1 MNLIAS
7 SGVFAGLLLG
17 AMTAAVAAPVERT
30 LSISIT
36 VDGQQD
42 WRNVLQWSKAT
53 TTQRYELSTTLRS
66 DGKLEGANLLNPDLN
81 TRLAIKT
88 EYLRRQGM
96 EKLRQAGIDPKSPNL
111 MSDLSRRAQQD
122 NFNCK
127 GESVCM
133 STIGMK
139 YAELMAAA
147 VEPDNSEIF
156 SGEPRYLFFF
166 GYPGCTNRVS
176 AAHQYKATGE
186 TGYGRN
192 KDKIFPYALSYDGNS
207 KGTAAEQ
214 KSLCSSFTVVLD
226 TREQKMFV
234 ENVAIPAARGKI
246 TRTEFQNTS
255 TTEGELPIP
264 APLQGWVNETLRHA
278 ALSGNTQTSLRLTMP
293 LDGNSTVMGD
303 FTSQAKTTLNWSF
316 KDAGAATP
324 AGK

>member
-1 MNLIAS
+1 MKLIAS
-7 SGVFAGLLLG
+7 RGLLAGLLLG
-17 AMTAAVAAPVERT
+17 AMTAAIAAPTERT
-30 LSISIT
+30 LSLTIT

-53 TTQRYELSTTLRS
+53 TTQRYETSTSLRT
-66 DGKLEGANLLNPDLN
+66 DGKLEGANLLDPDLE

-88 EYLRRQGM
+88 EYLRRQGV
-96 EKLRQAGIDPKSPNL
+96 EKLRRAGIDPKSPSL

-127 GESVCM
+127 GESGCM
-133 STIGMK
+133 SSVGLK

-147 VEPDNSEIF
+147 VEPDNSKIF
-156 SGEPRYLFFF
+156 NGEPRYLFFF
-166 GYPGCTNRVS
+166 GYPGCTNRIR
-176 AAHQYKATGE
+176 AAHQYKAAGE

-207 KGTAAEQ
+207 NGTVQEQ
-214 KSLCSSFTVVLD
+214 QSLCASFTVVLD
-226 TREQKMFV
+226 TLEQKMFV
-234 ENVAIPAARGKI
+234 ENVLIPAAHGKI
-246 TRTEFQNTS
+246 TRTEFERTT

-278 ALSGNTQTSLRLTMP
+278 ALTGSTQANLPLTMP

-303 FTSQAKTTLNWSF
+303 FTGQAKTTLSWSF
-316 KDAGAATP
+316 KDAGATAP
-324 AGK
+324 VKK